1 GVPVNY
7 SLVTKNNR
15 VRLPKGGVIVFL
27 GSPNARFEVT
37 YQDEVNASALTGTD
51 RYETSIKISQAGW
64 ENAENA
70 VLINDSAIAD
80 ALAATP
86 FAYKKNAPI
95 LLTGSSQINEKTLA
109 ELKRLKV
116 KNVYVVGGEASINEK
131 SLDTIKSNNISVS
144 RISGSDRYQTS
155 MNIAKELNNIS
166 NISKISVVNGE
177 KGLADAVSIGA
188 VSAQNDMPIIL
199 TNENSN
205 ITEINNLFKNKKIDK
220 SYVIG
225 GEYTVSKN
233 IESKLQ
239 NPQRISGSTRNETN
253 AKVIKEFY
261 KDSKID
267 NLYVA
272 KNGMNKQDDLIDGL
286 SVGVL
291 AGKTKSP
298 VMLVGNSLDYNQK
311 ELFKTMRFKSVTQ
324 IGGNGNENS
333 FKQIK
338 EIA

>member
-1 GVPVNY
+1 
-7 SLVTKNNR
+7 L
-15 VRLPKGGVIVFL
+15 
-27 GSPNARFEVT
+27 
-37 YQDEVNASALTGTD
+37 
-51 RYETSIKISQAGW
+51 
-64 ENAENA
+64 
-70 VLINDSAIAD
+70 
-80 ALAATP
+80 
-86 FAYKKNAPI
+86 
-95 LLTGSSQINEKTLA
+95 
-109 ELKRLKV
+109 
-116 KNVYVVGGEASINEK
+116 
-131 SLDTIKSNNISVS
+131 
-144 RISGSDRYQTS
+144 
-155 MNIAKELNNIS
+155 AKELKGIS
-166 NISKISVVNGE
+166 NVSKISVVNGE

-188 VSAQNDMPIIL
+188 ASAQNDMPIIL

-205 ITEINNLFKNKKIDK
+205 ITEINNLFKDKKIDK
-220 SYVIG
+220 SYIIG

-233 IESKLQ
+233 IESKLK

-261 KDSKID
+261 KDSNIS

-272 KNGMNKQDDLIDGL
+272 KNGINKQDDLIDGL

-298 VMLVGNSLDYNQK
+298 VILVGNLLDYSQK